1 MPSKTKGR
9 GGSRTARTVKPGAA
23 VMEHT
28 KYKVLLIEDNK
39 LDRMAFERFLKDEKL
54 LYDYTAA
61 KSISEAKEILKS
73 NQFDIIV
80 SDYSLGDGTALDILN
95 SVKHIPIILIT
106 GAADEQVAIEA
117 WRAGTYDYLP
127 KDFDRNYLKA
137 VPKTIE
143 KAIKRRKVED
153 ALDRRQKNLEAIFQ
167 AAPVGMLLA
176 DENMVIGRAND
187 TIKRMLRREYPQIVN
202 HRIGYALGC
211 INSTD
216 SDKGCGFGKACADC
230 PLKNAINSVLNSGQ
244 SVQEL
249 EIHPTL
255 KVQNE
260 QIMPWFCVSFEPVII
275 DGCTRLII
283 AIDDI
288 SQRKKAEDERRFMEA
303 KYRTIFEN
311 SAVAITLVDKQER
324 LISWNKFTEGF
335 LGMGKEDLYLKP
347 VSSLYPADE
356 WKRIR
361 RQDIRQKGMQH
372 HLETVMIKK
381 DGTLIEVDISLSVM
395 KDSNGETT
403 GSIGVIRDIT
413 ERKKAEEE
421 LKETMELK
429 SQFISTVSH
438 ELRTPLAAMKE
449 GLAIVLDGVAGRI
462 NKKQKKFLGIAKR
475 NADRLSD
482 LINDILDF
490 QRLGA
495 GKTKLDIQSHDIKEV
510 LSEVQETMT
519 LYANKHAAKL
529 SFASAEDL
537 SKAEFDRAKV
547 IQVLTNL
554 VSNAVKFTPEGGLV
568 SIDVRRR
575 DDNWVISVSDTGM
588 GIPKEALPKIFERFY
603 RVNRRGKQIKGTGLG
618 LAIVHKIVMMHGG
631 TIEVESQ
638 VDHGTTF
645 TISLPLNA
653 KSSPETASEKEDEL
667 IENAIAS
674 PH

>member
-1 MPSKTKGR
+1 
-9 GGSRTARTVKPGAA
+9 
-23 VMEHT
+23 MEHT

-61 KSISEAKEILKS
+61 QSISEAKEILKS

-80 SDYSLGDGTALDILN
+80 SDFSLGDGTALDILN

-143 KAIKRRKVED
+143 KAINRKKVEE
-153 ALDRRQKNLEAIFQ
+153 ALDRRQKNLEAIFH

-176 DENMVIGRAND
+176 DENMIVGRAND
-187 TIKRMLRREYPQIVN
+187 TIKRMLNREFPQIVN

-216 SDKGCGFGKACADC
+216 SDKGCGFAKACAKC
-230 PLKNAINSVLNSGQ
+230 LLKNAISSVLNSGK

-249 EIHPTL
+249 EIRPTL
-255 KVQNE
+255 NVQNE
-260 QIMPWFCVSFEPVII
+260 LIMPWFCVSVEPVMI

-283 AIDDI
+283 AMDDI
-288 SQRKKAEDERRFMEA
+288 S
-303 KYRTIFEN
+303 
-311 SAVAITLVDKQER
+311 R
-324 LISWNKFTEGF
+324 L
-335 LGMGKEDLYLKP
+335 
-347 VSSLYPADE
+347 
-356 WKRIR
+356 
-361 RQDIRQKGMQH
+361 
-372 HLETVMIKK
+372 
-381 DGTLIEVDISLSVM
+381 
-395 KDSNGETT
+395 
-403 GSIGVIRDIT
+403 
-413 ERKKAEEE
+413 KKAEEE

-449 GLAIVLDGVAGRI
+449 GLSIVLDGVVGRV

-482 LINDILDF
+482 LINDVLDF

-495 GKTKLDIQSHDIKEV
+495 GKTKLDIHSHDIKEV
-510 LSEVQETMT
+510 LSEVEDTMA
-519 LYANKHAAKL
+519 LYAKKHTAKL
-529 SFASAEDL
+529 SFASADDL
-537 SKAEFDRAKV
+537 SSAEFDRAKV
-547 IQVLTNL
+547 VQVFTNL
-554 VSNAVKFTPEGGLV
+554 VSNAVKFTPEGGRV
-568 SIDVRRR
+568 SVDVLRR
-575 DDNWVISVSDTGM
+575 DTDWVIRVGDTGM

-603 RVNRRGKQIKGTGLG
+603 RVNRPGKQIQGTGLG

-631 TIEVESQ
+631 RIEVESQ
-638 VDHGTTF
+638 VDQGTTF
-645 TISLPLNA
+645 TVFLPLEA
-653 KSSPETASEKEDEL
+653 KSSPELSPETADEL
-667 IENAIAS
+667 IEETLAATY
-674 PH
+674 